1 MRLRPL
7 LLAVASFVVA
17 VAAAAPARAQ
27 LRFDV
32 KSAKLDNGLRVVMLV
47 DHTSPTVAVD
57 VVYDVGARNEERGRT
72 GFAHLFEHMMFQGSA
87 NVPRGEHFKLV
98 TSHGGQLNGTTSADR
113 TNYFEML
120 PSSELALGLWLEA
133 DRMKSLDIS
142 QKNFENQRA
151 VVKEEYRM
159 RVENAAYVPASL
171 RLEELVFQ
179 GYWPYEHPSIGTMRD
194 LDAAQLDWVRAFH
207 DAYYAPN
214 NAVLSIAGDFD
225 ETEALALVK
234 RYFGDARPQP
244 TSRATSRRR
253 CRSSRRRAAPSS
265 RTRTRGS
272 RRCSAGWVIPASD
285 KPDHYALE
293 LAAMLLGDG
302 ESSRLHRALV
312 RERSLAV
319 EADASTNDNRGPDI
333 FEVDVKL
340 ASGAKIA
347 DVQKLVDSQIADV
360 ARLGPSDEEMKKL
373 KNRMRARF
381 LLGLQS
387 NFARAQKLAEM
398 ELYRGDARLLD
409 AELDKYLAVTK
420 DDIKRVVAKYL
431 TPARRS
437 LVEVKPG
444 RRSDA
449 PGTPPAR
456 DCSWP
461 SLAVSRAA
469 AARRPPASF
478 GPNKVDIPV
487 PTGDRQPSRQHG
499 GAGSS
504 EPAPVGRHQ
513 GVPLPAVARAKLA
526 NGLGVDV
533 VTSRALPIVQV
544 RVLVRAG
551 SGYGSPRASRRSPA
565 TC

>member
-1 MRLRPL
+1 MRIRSVLIAAACVGV
-7 LLAVASFVVA
+7 AVASA
-17 VAAAAPARAQ
+17 SPARAE
-27 LRFDV
+27 LHFDV
-32 KSAKLDNGLRVVMLV
+32 KRAKLDNGLRVVMLV

-120 PSSELALGLWLEA
+120 PSGELALGLWLEA
-133 DRMKSLDIS
+133 DRMKSLDVS

-194 LDAAQLDWVRAFH
+194 LDGAELSWVRTFH

-225 ETEALALVK
+225 ENEAMALVR

-244 TSRATSRRR
+244 NVPRYAPPPLPEPAP
-253 CRSSRRRAAPSS
+253 RSAVVEDSHARLPALL
-265 RTRTRGS
+265 
-272 RRCSAGWVIPASD
+272 AGWPIPASD
-285 KPDHYALE
+285 QPDHYALD

-312 RERSLAV
+312 RERAIAIS
-319 EADASTNDNRGPDI
+319 ADASTNDNRGPDV
-333 FEVDVKL
+333 FEVDVRL

-347 DVQKLVDSQIADV
+347 DVQRLVDTQIADV
-360 ARLGPSDEEMKKL
+360 ARLGPSDDDMKKL

-409 AELDKYLAVTK
+409 GELDKYLAVTK
-420 DDIKRVVAKYL
+420 DDIKRVVARYL

-437 LVEVKPG
+437 LVEVRPG
-444 RRSDA
+444 E
-449 PGTPPAR
+449 
-456 DCSWP
+456 
-461 SLAVSRAA
+461 
-469 AARRPPASF
+469 
-478 GPNKVDIPV
+478 K
-487 PTGDRQPSRQHG
+487 
-499 GAGSS
+499 
-504 EPAPVGRHQ
+504 
-513 GVPLPAVARAKLA
+513 K
-526 NGLGVDV
+526 
-533 VTSRALPIVQV
+533 
-544 RVLVRAG
+544 
-551 SGYGSPRASRRSPA
+551 
-565 TC
+565 

>member
-1 MRLRPL
+1 MRVRSFLI
-7 LLAVASFVVA
+7 AAACASAAFVVA
-17 VAAAAPARAQ
+17 APAQAQAQ
-27 LRFDV
+27 LHFDV
-32 KSAKLDNGLRVVMLV
+32 KRAKLDNGLRVVMLV

-87 NVPRGEHFKLV
+87 SVPRGEHFKLV
-98 TSHGGQLNGTTSADR
+98 TSHGGTLNGTTSADR

-120 PSSELALGLWLEA
+120 PSGELALGLWLEA

-142 QKNFENQRA
+142 QKNFENQRS

-171 RLEELVFQ
+171 RLEELAFQ

-194 LDAAQLDWVRAFH
+194 LDGAQLEWVRAFH

-214 NAVLSIAGDFD
+214 NAVLSIAGDF
-225 ETEALALVK
+225 EENEAMTLVR

-244 TSRATSRRR
+244 SVPRYLPPPLPVPASR
-253 CRSSRRRAAPSS
+253 
-265 RTRTRGS
+265 
-272 RRCSAGWVIPASD
+272 SAVVEDSHARLPALLSGWVIPASD
-285 KPDHYALE
+285 QPEHYALD

-312 RERSLAV
+312 RERSLAIS
-319 EADASTNDNRGPDI
+319 ADAGTNDHRGPDV
-333 FEVDVKL
+333 FEVDVRL
-340 ASGAKIA
+340 ASGARIA
-347 DVQKLVDSQIADV
+347 DVQRLVDSQIADV
-360 ARLGPSDEEMKKL
+360 ARLGPSDEDMKKL

-409 AELDKYLAVTK
+409 GELDKYLAVTS
-420 DDIKRVVAKYL
+420 DDIKRAVAKYL

-444 RRSDA
+444 E
-449 PGTPPAR
+449 
-456 DCSWP
+456 
-461 SLAVSRAA
+461 
-469 AARRPPASF
+469 
-478 GPNKVDIPV
+478 K
-487 PTGDRQPSRQHG
+487 
-499 GAGSS
+499 
-504 EPAPVGRHQ
+504 
-513 GVPLPAVARAKLA
+513 K
-526 NGLGVDV
+526 
-533 VTSRALPIVQV
+533 
-544 RVLVRAG
+544 
-551 SGYGSPRASRRSPA
+551 
-565 TC
+565 